1 MNPMKQITIL
11 LSLLVISVAN
21 AQSNYD
27 PVYDGEYGKQ
37 IAKLPKEIIL
47 EEPLMEY
54 IYYYLVSDPEI
65 NKSEDEYKILLVGR
79 DYTLYKEYNRYR
91 LDSLLQHR
99 DISKV
104 TNKEYRDLFWKY
116 VPSPPHILKNK
127 TEGLIWVYDRI
138 SPDTYY
144 YEENT
149 PDFHW
154 KLEDGTRTVCGHTCQ
169 KATCSFRGREWT
181 AWYAVDIP
189 MSQGPWKF
197 GGLPGL
203 IMQVED
209 SKREHVFTAVS
220 IRKGSKDCM
229 ISRKESEWYFKT
241 NREWFLKTQRKMMED
256 PLGYMQSA
264 GVLVKNPD
272 GTIPKLPKKRLYA
285 FNPIEKE

>member
-27 PVYDGEYGKQ
+27 PVNDGEYGKQ
-37 IAKLPKEIIL
+37 IAQLPKEIIL
-47 EEPLMEY
+47 EEPQMEC
-54 IYYYLVSDPEI
+54 IYRYLASDPVI
-65 NKSEDEYKILLVGR
+65 NESREEDQILAVGKK
-79 DYTLYKEYNRYR
+79 YTLYKNYNQYR
-91 LDSLLQHR
+91 LDSVFQHL
-99 DISKV
+99 DISKI
-104 TNKEYRDLFWKY
+104 TNKQYYDIKY
-116 VPSPPHILKNK
+116 KTVPWVKSHYILKDNK
-127 TEGLIWVYDRI
+127 GGIMLICGRI
-138 SPDTYY
+138 SPDNYLY
-144 YEENT
+144 DENIIN
-149 PDFHW
+149 FRW
-154 KLEDGTRTVCGHTCQ
+154 KMIDESRSICGHTCQ
-169 KATCSFRGREWT
+169 KATCSFRGRDWT
-181 AWYAVDIP
+181 AWYAIDIP

-203 IMQVED
+203 ILQVED

-241 NREWFLKTQRKMMED
+241 NREWFIKTERKMMED

-272 GTIPKLPKKRLYA
+272 GTIPKLPRRPF